1 MRTKPQALLP
11 LESSHKLPWGV
22 RFLVRPE
29 SNHRTPEIGGVAR
42 RQRFLPAAVVAL
54 RRPLSVR
61 PDGRANPEGVEPSSG
76 DPVPAGSPVQA
87 FHFPP
92 TARQQRPSGADTQ
105 DNVCAT
111 PVGFWSVRGALRLE
125 RCTRK
130 HLGVCCREAGK

>member
-29 SNHRTPEIGGVAR
+29 SNHRTPEIGEGGPP
-42 RQRFLPAAVVAL
+42 PAPSSATAVVAL

-76 DPVPAGSPVQA
+76 DPVPAGSPPQA

-92 TARQQRPSGADTQ
+92 TVRQ
-105 DNVCAT
+105 
-111 PVGFWSVRGALRLE
+111 
-125 RCTRK
+125 
-130 HLGVCCREAGK
+130 